1 MNSPPRFSNQ
11 RAPAPLP
18 FGGPRGSVPFPD
30 KSEPVPPRFPFEGQP
45 PQGMKP
51 VPRPLLELP
60 SHPPQHRKDRWDE
73 TGPTPNLPSGAPGP
87 APEAEAQ
94 WVPSKGM
101 EYRNQTGPKEKLLD
115 EPEVQPESRQGRTFE
130 DRRREHGKSWER
142 ERERSRTW
150 SRERDWDRDR
160 GREWDR
166 HREKDSCRDRS
177 ANRDREREWD
187 RNRERS
193 RNRDRD
199 RDRRR
204 DRDRSRSRD
213 RDRDKGREHERGGD
227 RKDRS
232 KSKESTRDPKVEA
245 LALRVTDPT
254 AHT

>member
-142 ERERSRTW
+142 ERSRTW

>member
-1 MNSPPRFSNQ
+1 
-11 RAPAPLP
+11 
-18 FGGPRGSVPFPD
+18 
-30 KSEPVPPRFPFEGQP
+30 
-45 PQGMKP
+45 MKP

-73 TGPTPNLPSGAPGP
+73 TGSAPNLPSGAPGP

-94 WVPSKGM
+94 WAPSKGP
-101 EYRNQTGPKEKLLD
+101 EYRNQPRPKEKLLD
-115 EPEVQPESRQGRTFE
+115 EPEGQPESRQGRAFE
-130 DRRREHGKSWER
+130 DRRREHEHGKPW
-142 ERERSRTW
+142 ERERSRNW
-150 SRERDWDRDR
+150 SRERERDWDR

-166 HREKDSCRDRS
+166 HREKDSGRERN

-187 RNRERS
+187 RSRERS
-193 RNRDRD
+193 RNRDRDRDRD

-232 KSKESTRDPKVEA
+232 KSKESTRDPKAEA
-245 LALRVTDPT
+245 LAPRATDPA

>member
-1 MNSPPRFSNQ
+1 
-11 RAPAPLP
+11 
-18 FGGPRGSVPFPD
+18 
-30 KSEPVPPRFPFEGQP
+30 
-45 PQGMKP
+45 MKP

-60 SHPPQHRKDRWDE
+60 SHPPQHLKDRWDE
-73 TGPTPNLPSGAPGP
+73 SGPTPNLPSGAPGP
-87 APEAEAQ
+87 ATEAEAQ
-94 WVPSKGM
+94 WAPSKGV
-101 EYRNQTGPKEKLLD
+101 EYRNQTGPKEKLLE

-130 DRRREHGKSWER
+130 DRRREREHGKPW
-142 ERERSRTW
+142 ERERSRNW
-150 SRERDWDRDR
+150 NRERDWDR

-166 HREKDSCRDRS
+166 HREKDSCRERN

-187 RNRERS
+187 RSRERS
-193 RNRDRD
+193 RNRDRDRDRD

-232 KSKESTRDPKVEA
+232 KSKESTRDPKAEA
-245 LALRVTDPT
+245 LAPRATDPT